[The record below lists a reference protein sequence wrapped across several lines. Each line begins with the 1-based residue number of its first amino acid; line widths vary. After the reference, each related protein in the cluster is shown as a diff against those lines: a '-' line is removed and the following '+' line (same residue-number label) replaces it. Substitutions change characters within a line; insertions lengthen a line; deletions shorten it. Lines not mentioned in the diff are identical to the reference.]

1 MPDVAPCPM
10 SIRSPVFVDHKAAER
25 PGSLFGSAIGTPTGG
40 FWHRLAVSPPRT
52 PPTEASRYAQLP
64 PEFHL
69 DAGPAAVPTAGQI
82 DSVFPSWVHDFSDAV
97 LVTFALSADVV
108 TLRAAPRLECANVVH
123 PTMVRADAVAWRP
136 MVCDATGTRGHLFT
150 LSNREQQTC
159 RIEMSLVGDGDEV
172 GRVVVVQPEYSP
184 VAIAAL
190 TAAPSSLLIF
200 DDVRA
205 HTESLQALRHTLAT
219 SGDTGY
225 VPTQELVAT
234 GALNRLVL
242 STDHS
247 PEAAVARRHWKT
259 LKLLFGALSAAT
271 ADCVDAYAQSELR
284 RVNQRVVESDGWRK
298 VI

>member
-1 MPDVAPCPM
+1 M
-10 SIRSPVFVDHKAAER
+10 SMSTRSPVFADHKPAER
-25 PGSLFGSAIGTPTGG
+25 PGSLFGAAIGTPTGG

-69 DAGPAAVPTAGQI
+69 DAGPAAVPTAGQL
-82 DSVFPSWVHDFSDAV
+82 DSVFPSWAHDFADAV
-97 LVTFALSADVV
+97 LVTFAQSADVV

-136 MVCDATGTRGHLFT
+136 MACEATGTRGHLFT
-150 LSNREQQTC
+150 LSCGGKPTC
-159 RIEMSLVGDGDEV
+159 RIEVSLAGDGDEI

-184 VAIAAL
+184 VAIAAR

-205 HTESLQALRHTLAT
+205 HTESLHALRHTLAT

-234 GALNRLVL
+234 GALDRLVL
-242 STDHS
+242 ATDHS

-259 LKLLFGALSAAT
+259 LKLLFAALSAAT

-284 RVNQRVVESDGWRK
+284 RVNQCVVGSDAWRRA
-298 VI
+298 I

>member
-1 MPDVAPCPM
+1 M
-10 SIRSPVFVDHKAAER
+10 SIRSPVFVDHKPAER
-25 PGSLFGSAIGTPTGG
+25 PGSLFGAAIGTPPGG

-69 DAGPAAVPTAGQI
+69 DAGPAAVPTAGQL

-97 LVTFALSADVV
+97 LVTFAESADVV

-136 MVCDATGTRGHLFT
+136 MACEATGVRGHLFT
-150 LSNREQQTC
+150 LSHEGKPTC
-159 RIEMSLVGDGDEV
+159 RIEVSLAGDGDEI

-184 VAIAAL
+184 VAIAAR

-205 HTESLQALRHTLAT
+205 HTERLHALRHTLAT

-234 GALNRLVL
+234 GALDRLVL
-242 STDHS
+242 ATDHS

-259 LKLLFGALSAAT
+259 LKLLFAALSAAT
-271 ADCVDAYAQSELR
+271 ADCVDAYTQSELR
-284 RVNQRVVESDGWRK
+284 RVNQCVVGSDGWRR

>member
-1 MPDVAPCPM
+1 M
-10 SIRSPVFVDHKAAER
+10 SIRSPVFADHKPAER
-25 PGSLFGSAIGTPTGG
+25 PGSLFGAAIGTPTGG

-69 DAGPAAVPTAGQI
+69 DAGPAAVPTAGQL

-97 LVTFALSADVV
+97 LVTFAESADVV
-108 TLRAAPRLECANVVH
+108 TLRAAPRLECANVVQ

-136 MVCDATGTRGHLFT
+136 MACEATGTRGHLFT
-150 LSNREQQTC
+150 LSCGGKQTC
-159 RIEMSLVGDGDEV
+159 RIEVSLAGDGDEI

-184 VAIAAL
+184 VAIAAR

-205 HTESLQALRHTLAT
+205 RTESLHALRHTLVT

-234 GALNRLVL
+234 GALDRLVL
-242 STDHS
+242 ATDHS

-259 LKLLFGALSAAT
+259 LKLLLAALSAAT
-271 ADCVDAYAQSELR
+271 ADCVDAYAHSELR
-284 RVNQRVVESDGWRK
+284 RVNQCVVGSDAWRRA
-298 VI
+298 I

>member
-1 MPDVAPCPM
+1 M
-10 SIRSPVFVDHKAAER
+10 SIRSPAFGEPKLPER
-25 PGSLFGSAIGTPTGG
+25 PGSLFGAAIGTPTGG
-40 FWHRLAVSPPRT
+40 LFGPYVVSPPRT

-69 DAGPAAVPTAGQI
+69 DAAPPAVVTAGQL

-97 LVTFALSADVV
+97 LVTFAQSPDVV
-108 TLRAAPRLECANVVH
+108 TLRASPRLECANVVH

-136 MVCDATGTRGHLFT
+136 MACEATGTRGHLFT
-150 LSNREQQTC
+150 LSHRGQQTG
-159 RIEMSLVGDGDEV
+159 RIEVSLVGDGDEL
-172 GRVVVVQPEYSP
+172 GRIVVVQPEYSP
-184 VAIAAL
+184 VAIAAR
-190 TAAPSSLLIF
+190 TTAPSSLLIF

-205 HTESLQALRHTLAT
+205 HTESLRALRHTLAT

-234 GALNRLVL
+234 GALNELVL
-242 STDHS
+242 ATDHS

-259 LKLLFGALSAAT
+259 LKLLLAALSTAT

-284 RVNQRVVESDGWRK
+284 RVNQCVVGSDAWRK
-298 VI
+298 VV

>member
-1 MPDVAPCPM
+1 M
-10 SIRSPVFVDHKAAER
+10 SIRSPTFGEPKPPER
-25 PGSLFGSAIGTPTGG
+25 PGSLFGVAIGTPTGG
-40 FWHRLAVSPPRT
+40 LFGPYVVSPPRT

-69 DAGPAAVPTAGQI
+69 DAAPPAVVTAGQV

-97 LVTFALSADVV
+97 LVTFAQSPDVV
-108 TLRAAPRLECANVVH
+108 TLRASPRLECANVVH

-136 MVCDATGTRGHLFT
+136 MACEATGMRGHLFT
-150 LSNREQQTC
+150 LSHRGQQTC
-159 RIEMSLVGDGDEV
+159 RIEVSLAGDGDEL

-184 VAIAAL
+184 VAIAAR
-190 TAAPSSLLIF
+190 TTAPSSLLTF
-200 DDVRA
+200 DNVRA
-205 HTESLQALRHTLAT
+205 HTESLRALRHTLAT

-234 GALNRLVL
+234 GALNQLVL
-242 STDHS
+242 ATGHS

-259 LKLLFGALSAAT
+259 LKLLLAALSTAT

-284 RVNQRVVESDGWRK
+284 RVNQCVVGLDAWRRA
-298 VI
+298 I